1 MTGQIHKIRRKI
13 IKNILRNWRRYF
25 KTIVM
30 RLCLHSQE
38 NDLSEQILYKTV
50 FKW

>member
-25 KTIVM
+25 KTIV
-30 RLCLHSQE
+30 CLHSQE
-38 NDLSEQILYKTV
+38 NDMSEQILYKTV